1 MSRVPRAAAVLG
13 AAGLLPFLWG
23 LLAAMVPYPGA
34 LPFMA
39 DLPAALRSDA
49 LLVVWGKII
58 LVFMAGAL
66 WGFAARA
73 TGRRAALGLAAS
85 VMPVLWVFFAS
96 GRGAEA
102 DLAVLALGFAA
113 LLPLDWAFR
122 YAGLAPAW
130 WLRLRLPLTAVVLAC
145 LALPL
150 IV

>member
-1 MSRVPRAAAVLG
+1 MSPVPRTATVLG
-13 AAGLLPFLWG
+13 AAGLLPFLLG
-23 LLAAMVPYPGA
+23 LLAALVPDPGA
-34 LPFMA
+34 LPLMA
-39 DLPAALRSDA
+39 DLPVALRSDA
-49 LLVVWGKII
+49 LLVSWGQII
-58 LVFMAGAL
+58 LAFMAGAL

-73 TGRRAALGLAAS
+73 TGRRAALGLTAS
-85 VMPVLWVFFAS
+85 VMPALWVFFAT
-96 GRGAEA
+96 GRGNEA

-122 YAGLAPAW
+122 RAGLAPAW